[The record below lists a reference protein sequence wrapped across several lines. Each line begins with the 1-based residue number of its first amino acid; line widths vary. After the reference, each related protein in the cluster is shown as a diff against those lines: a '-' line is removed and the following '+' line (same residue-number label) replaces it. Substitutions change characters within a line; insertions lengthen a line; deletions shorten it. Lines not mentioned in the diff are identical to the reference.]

1 MTEFEKQMMAM
12 LQKINDEISGLKQD
26 VSGLKQD
33 VSGLKQ
39 GQEEIKERLGRL
51 EAKVDD
57 NFATVV
63 DGVATIAEALGDEQI
78 NQTKR
83 MDVVEGVVSRSL
95 FDIAALKQK
104 VG

>member
-1 MTEFEKQMMAM
+1 MNEFEKQIMAM
-12 LQKINDEISGLKQD
+12 LQKINDDI
-26 VSGLKQD
+26 
-33 VSGLKQ
+33 SGLKQ
-39 GQEEIKERLGRL
+39 GQEEIKGRLDKL

-57 NFATVV
+57 NFATVI
-63 DGVATIAEALGDEQI
+63 DGVATIAEALGDEQM

-95 FDIAALKQK
+95 YDIAALKQK

>member
-1 MTEFEKQMMAM
+1 MNEFEKQMIAM
-12 LQKINDEISGLKQD
+12 LQKINDDISE
-26 VSGLKQD
+26 LKQD

-39 GQEEIKERLGRL
+39 GQEEIKGRLDKL

-57 NFATVV
+57 NFATVI
-63 DGVATIAEALGDEQI
+63 DGVATIAEALGDEQM

-95 FDIAALKQK
+95 YDIAALKQK